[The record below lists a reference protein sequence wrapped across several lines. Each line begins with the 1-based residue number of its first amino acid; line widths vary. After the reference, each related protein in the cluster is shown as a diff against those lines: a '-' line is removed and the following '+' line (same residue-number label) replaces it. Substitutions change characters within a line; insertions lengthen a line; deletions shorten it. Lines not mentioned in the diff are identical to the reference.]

1 MANTLQPQPSGE
13 LLQQSDQ
20 VVKAI
25 LAEKF
30 RIHIRKWPDGRRE
43 FDYSDGRQQNQDAQ
57 DVYSKVMLE
66 LLISLDRAQRQSG
79 AAIQDIRKY
88 AATVTYNAFSEWVR
102 ETDPEWSSLKNR
114 MRYFCGHRLGFAEW
128 TDYAGRILCGFAGWQ
143 NEGRREPDAQAVA
156 VLRSD
161 PQSVLP
167 DVLIKQV
174 DQMKP
179 ADWERLLEAI
189 FKYLDAPLPLNT
201 LVAVVATLAGVKP
214 PQGPANDEGAEEGG
228 PIIETPEPGPTPEAD
243 AALSQMLRRLWDA
256 IQQVP
261 LDKRRAYLLNPP
273 TGIEID
279 VFTFNGIVTIQ
290 QIGAAIELSDRHY
303 ERLWSALPLDD
314 EARLLAQNLHLPE
327 KKFAMLWAYLP
338 LEDNLIA
345 RLLEVAR
352 QRVINLRASARAML
366 ARQLK
371 DYL

>member
-1 MANTLQPQPSGE
+1 MANTLQPQPSE
-13 LLQQSDQ
+13 DLLQQADQ
-20 VVKAI
+20 VVKPI

-30 RIHIRKWPDGRRE
+30 RVHLRKWPDGRRE

-66 LLISLDRAQRQSG
+66 LLTSLDRAQRQTR
-79 AAIQDIRKY
+79 APIADIRKY

-114 MRYFCGHRLGFAEW
+114 LRYFCGHRLGFAEW
-128 TDYAGRILCGFAGWQ
+128 IDQGGQILSGFAGWQ
-143 NEGRREPDAQAVA
+143 NQGRTEPDAQAVA

-179 ADWERLLEAI
+179 DDWERLLGAI
-189 FKYLDAPLPLNT
+189 FKYLDAPLPLNS

-214 PQGPANDEGAEEGG
+214 PKGPANDEGAEEGG
-228 PIIETPEPGPTPEAD
+228 PIIETPEPGQTPEAD
-243 AALSQMLRRLWDA
+243 AALYQMLRRLWVA

-261 LDKRRAYLLNPP
+261 LDKRRAYLLNP

-279 VFTFNGIVTIQ
+279 VFTFNGIATIQ
-290 QIGAAIELSDRHY
+290 QIGAAIELSDQHY
-303 ERLWSALPLDD
+303 ERLWSALPLDE
-314 EARLLAQNLHLPE
+314 EARLLARNLHLPE

-366 ARQLK
+366 ARHLT